1 MARKRQPHPELRF
14 IQLSLSA
21 RYAIEGM
28 THLARNGDSGFIGA
42 RRAAKRR
49 SLPAHFLMK
58 VFRRLAAKGLV
69 ESRRG
74 PRGGFLLKRDPKR
87 ILVADILDAAKDGTS
102 GREQCLL
109 RSKGCGGWEPC
120 GAHAAVVRAEKA
132 VMRELSRLT
141 LAELAGL

>member
-1 MARKRQPHPELRF
+1 MRF

-28 THLARNGDSGFIGA
+28 THLVKNRDSGFIGA
-42 RRAAKRR
+42 GQTAKHR

-58 VFRRLAAKGLV
+58 VFRKLAAKGLV

-74 PRGGFLLKRDPKR
+74 PGGGFLLKRDPRR
-87 ILVADILDAAKDGTS
+87 IRVAEIVDAAEDRVL
-102 GREQCLL
+102 GRKQCLL
-109 RSKGCGGWEPC
+109 GAKGCGTWKPC
-120 GAHAAVVRAEKA
+120 AAHATVVRAELA
-132 VMRELSRLT
+132 VMRELERLT